1 MKKSKKNIDI
11 GAVMPLIIFFV
22 ITLAAV
28 ILTGGQVFAVN
39 NILNIINQ
47 AVPYLLAGVGMIFAV
62 AMGGTDITCGSII
75 GLAGTAGA

>member
-39 NILNIINQ
+39 NILNIINH
-47 AVPYLLAGVGMIFAV
+47 LIFWQEW
-62 AMGGTDITCGSII
+62 G
-75 GLAGTAGA
+75 